1 MKLLVEPLTAEQ
13 VRAFMAWEYAGSY
26 AVYNMA
32 PENEE
37 DRRFFLDPEN
47 GYFGI
52 CNESGELLGFCNFGA
67 DARVPGGDYGADAVD
82 IGMGMRPDLTG
93 QGMGVVYATAV
104 FNFAMDHY
112 PGQPQRVTIAAFNKR
127 AQRLCSKFGF
137 SEVSRFVREK
147 DGREFMIM
155 LRQWID

>member
-67 DARVPGGDYGADAVD
+67 DARVPGGDYGAEAVD

-93 QGMGVVYATAV
+93 REWGWFMRQPFSISRWTIIPGSRSGSQSPPLTNGHSDYAASSV
-104 FNFAMDHY
+104 F
-112 PGQPQRVTIAAFNKR
+112 
-127 AQRLCSKFGF
+127 
-137 SEVSRFVREK
+137 
-147 DGREFMIM
+147 
-155 LRQWID
+155 LRCHAL